1 MGGNDL
7 LTDKQKEWIETR
19 LLVLRSTPIKKLK
32 PPSEN
37 RFRTLM
43 FRIQERKEF
52 ENFIFVCIIINS
64 LILTLK
70 WYMQPPEV
78 DTATDIIN
86 YLFTFIFTLEAF
98 IKIVGLG
105 KIYFHETWNIF
116 DFIVVLGSFGSIYA
130 AR

>member
-1 MGGNDL
+1 VGGNDL

-105 KIYFHETWNIF
+105 KIYFHDTWNIF

>member
-1 MGGNDL
+1 
-7 LTDKQKEWIETR
+7 
-19 LLVLRSTPIKKLK
+19 
-32 PPSEN
+32 
-37 RFRTLM
+37 M